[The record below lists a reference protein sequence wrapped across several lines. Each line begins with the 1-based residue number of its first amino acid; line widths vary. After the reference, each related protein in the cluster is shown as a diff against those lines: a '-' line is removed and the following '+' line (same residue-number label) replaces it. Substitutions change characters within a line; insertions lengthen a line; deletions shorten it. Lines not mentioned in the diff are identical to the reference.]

1 MPSASDA
8 VWISVLPDM
17 SGFGKGLSK
26 GVDSEAEKAGKSAG
40 SRMGGAMKLALVA
53 GGVAIG
59 AALSKGVIDNINIGK
74 ANDKLAAQL
83 GLSAK
88 ESSRIGKVAGDLYR
102 DAYGDSI
109 EGVND
114 AVGAVMSG
122 IKGMSDASSKDLEK
136 VTATALDF
144 ATAFEVDVTRATQ
157 IAGQMISTGLAGDA
171 TEAFDL
177 ITAASQRVPASL
189 REDML
194 DATDEYGQFFAT
206 LGYTGEEAMALLV
219 DASEKGMY
227 GIDKLG
233 DAMKEFTIR
242 STDMSTGSKDAYK
255 AIGLD
260 ADEMA
265 NKILKGGDS
274 AQKGTQQVIDGL
286 LKMKDPAKQAEA
298 AIALFGTPLEDLNTS
313 EIPDFLESMQGG
325 SDAMDGFKGSAK
337 EMGDTLNDNFATRM
351 EGWKRKAEGFV
362 QDGLMQLADWGGKA
376 FAWAKENQTT
386 VAILTGVLG
395 GLTAGIAIYSA
406 TVKVVT
412 AVTAAWNTVQKLL
425 NGTMRLNPIG
435 LVVTALAA
443 LAAAVVIAYK
453 KSDTFREIVDKA
465 WSVIKQSVSTA
476 WNNYIKP
483 AFKAMSDFV
492 TGTLIPV
499 TQRLWRDNIKP
510 VFEQIGRI
518 IQVAW
523 NNVIKP
529 IFQIW
534 KSYYENVLFPVI
546 RFLWTNVVK
555 PVMEQLGSGIKKA
568 WENVIRPVFNALGG
582 FIEDKVAPAF
592 EKGVKAIKTI
602 WDGLK
607 KVAAAP
613 VRFLVNTVYNDGLR
627 KMIGA
632 IPGVDTPPEVKLG
645 FASGGILPGY
655 TPGRDVH
662 SFVSPTAGR
671 LDLSGGE
678 AIMRPEWTKRVGAR
692 GVAALNAAARKGG
705 RALDAA
711 MAAVAGNHGPLGR
724 FFLGGVLPLPGAD
737 RISQHSGYPWA
748 SWAGDL
754 NSPNDHLKPP
764 VVAWAPGT
772 VASAGWG
779 GGDSYGNV
787 MRVNHGGQTTLY
799 AHLASFIKRA
809 GAQVK
814 AGQPIGRVG
823 STGNSSGPHL
833 HFELS
838 GGSASAGAS
847 GNASLG
853 SSGSATIAGHDKGS
867 WLSAIGNIKDT
878 LSNVKDGIAKLA
890 NMSGGFAGMIA
901 GAAKNLGNSAIQ
913 WINDKIPNRL
923 LPDNP
928 IPGLFDQGGWLQPG
942 QYGVNRTTQPEA
954 VLTPSQW
961 SSLSTLTSSSVIG
974 ARQYDGK
981 ALAAAQEQSNQILRD
996 VRTEIVD
1003 LKRVTSLQGESFG
1016 QHINRTLAG
1025 AQTKRRLA

>member
-8 VWISVLPDM
+8 VWISVLPAMDK
-17 SGFGKGLSK
+17 FGPALSK

-88 ESSRIGKVAGDLYR
+88 ESSRVGKVAGDLYR

-122 IKGMSDASSKDLEK
+122 IKGMADASSEDLK
-136 VTATALDF
+136 TVTATALDF
-144 ATAFEVDVTRATQ
+144 AAAFEVDVTRATQ
-157 IAGQMISTGLAGDA
+157 IAGQMMNTGLASDA

-206 LGYTGEEAMALLV
+206 LGYSGEEAMALLV
-219 DASEKGMY
+219 DGAEKGMF

-233 DAMKEFTIR
+233 DAVKEFTIR

-351 EGWKRKAEGFV
+351 EGWKRTAEGFV
-362 QDGLMQLADWGGKA
+362 QDGLMKIADWGGKA
-376 FAWAKENQTT
+376 FAWAKDNQTT
-386 VAILTGVLG
+386 VAILAGVLG
-395 GLTAGIAIYSA
+395 GLTAGIAVYSA
-406 TVKVVT
+406 TVKIVT

-443 LAAAVVIAYK
+443 LAAAAVIAYK
-453 KSDTFREIVDKA
+453 KSDTFRAIVDKA
-465 WSVIKQSVSTA
+465 WAVIKQSVSTA
-476 WNNYIKP
+476 WENYIKP

-582 FIEDKVAPAF
+582 FIEGKVAPAF
-592 EKGVKAIKTI
+592 KTGVNAIKDI
-602 WDGLK
+602 WNGLK
-607 KVAAAP
+607 EIAAKP

-632 IPGVDTPPEVKLG
+632 IPGVDTPPEINLG
-645 FASGGILPGY
+645 FASGGYTGKGGKYEPAGVVHKGEFVFSSEATRGNERALHGLHKQLRGY
-655 TPGRDVH
+655 
-662 SFVSPTAGR
+662 A
-671 LDLSGGE
+671 SGGYVWP
-678 AIMRPEWTKRVGAR
+678 AVGTTT
-692 GVAALNAAARKGG
+692 
-705 RALDAA
+705 
-711 MAAVAGNHGPLGR
+711 
-724 FFLGGVLPLPGAD
+724 
-737 RISQHSGYPWA
+737 QHTSGYPWA
-748 SWAGDL
+748 TWAGDI
-754 NSPNDHLKPP
+754 NQPGSGDYGNP
-764 VVAWAPGT
+764 VRAYRSGS
-772 VASAGWG
+772 VASALWNGNDG
-779 GGDSYGNV
+779 SYGNV
-787 MRVNHGGQTTLY
+787 IRLNHPGFGSTLY
-799 AHLASFIKRA
+799 AHLSDILVRA
-809 GAQVK
+809 GQSVT
-814 AGQPIGRVG
+814 AGQQIGRVG

-833 HFELS
+833 HFEIS

-847 GNASLG
+847 GNAGIG
-853 SSGSATIAGHDKGS
+853 SSGSATIAGHSEGS
-867 WLSAIGNIKDT
+867 WLSAIGNIKET
-878 LSNVKDGIAKLA
+878 FSNVKDGIAKLA
-890 NMSGGFAGMIA
+890 NMSGGFAGMIS
-901 GAAKNLGNSAIQ
+901 GAARSLGNSAIQ

-928 IPGLFDQGGWLQPG
+928 IPKFDNGGGMMPG
-942 QYGVNRTTQPEA
+942 SMGVNHTSRPEPVFTDA
-954 VLTPSQW
+954 QW
-961 SSLSTLTSSSVIG
+961 STLRMATRSAMVGGGRLEGKSMLAEQKAATAATRAAVDELRALRAELPPSIRGEATRVMDRAAAEG
-974 ARQYDGK
+974 AR
-981 ALAAAQEQSNQILRD
+981 
-996 VRTEIVD
+996 
-1003 LKRVTSLQGESFG
+1003 
-1016 QHINRTLAG
+1016 
-1025 AQTKRRLA
+1025 RRN